1 MKRYRITAV
10 WLIAFM
16 LIISGFAYAQGA
28 QQQTRQQS
36 MEMVNVNIATQE
48 ELQRVPGM
56 DQSLAQS
63 IIQHRQTNGPFQS
76 VDDLAQ
82 VQGMDE
88 QKLKGMKG
96 HLTAEKIN
104 INTVKAEDLQ
114 KIPGMD
120 QALAQ
125 SVIQYRD
132 SNGPFQSVDDL
143 TKVQGISDQK
153 LESIQAY
160 LTVEKINVNTATAEE
175 LQIVPG
181 MDQPLV
187 QSIIQYRETNG
198 PFGSVDEL
206 TQVQGMD
213 EQKIQSMQDFLTAE
227 KIDLNTASA
236 EELQVVPG
244 IDQSLAWNIVEYR
257 QANGPFGSVDELT
270 QVSGITEENL
280 STIREHLDVKGSGG
294 LLNR

>member
-114 KIPGMD
+114 KVREWIRLWRR
-120 QALAQ
+120 A
-125 SVIQYRD
+125 SF
-132 SNGPFQSVDDL
+132 S
-143 TKVQGISDQK
+143 
-153 LESIQAY
+153 
-160 LTVEKINVNTATAEE
+160 TATPTG
-175 LQIVPG
+175 L
-181 MDQPLV
+181 
-187 QSIIQYRETNG
+187 S
-198 PFGSVDEL
+198 
-206 TQVQGMD
+206 
-213 EQKIQSMQDFLTAE
+213 
-227 KIDLNTASA
+227 
-236 EELQVVPG
+236 
-244 IDQSLAWNIVEYR
+244 SLWM
-257 QANGPFGSVDELT
+257 T
-270 QVSGITEENL
+270 
-280 STIREHLDVKGSGG
+280 
-294 LLNR
+294 